1 MNRLKF
7 SLAALLL
14 LSNLNAKEAEVE
26 LKEVTVS
33 GEAEAQSDPLQK
45 KGRPK
50 RKKLQRTNQNAGF

>member
-1 MNRLKF
+1 MNHFKF
-7 SLAALLL
+7 SLAALLI

-45 KGRPK
+45 KVGQNVKAPK
-50 RKKLQRTNQNAGF
+50 N

>member
-1 MNRLKF
+1 MNHLKF

-33 GEAEAQSDPLQK
+33 GEAGAENDPMQK
-45 KGRPK
+45 KSRPK
-50 RKKLQRTNQNAGF
+50 RKKHQGVN

>member
-1 MNRLKF
+1 MNHLKF

-33 GEAEAQSDPLQK
+33 GEAGSENDPLQK
-45 KGRPK
+45 KSAK
-50 RKKLQRTNQNAGF
+50 A